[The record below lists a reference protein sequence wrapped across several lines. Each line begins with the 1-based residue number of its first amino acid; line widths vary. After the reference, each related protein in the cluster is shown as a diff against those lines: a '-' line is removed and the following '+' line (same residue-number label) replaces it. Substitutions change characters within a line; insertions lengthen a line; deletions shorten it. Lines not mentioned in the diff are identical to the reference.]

1 MNANMV
7 HAPEQR
13 ATGAQWNQSEVLDTM
28 PAMRA
33 GVLYG
38 VCQGCILRSC
48 LFNLHADTSCKTLGW
63 MKLCWNQDCQ
73 EKYQ

>member
-1 MNANMV
+1 MV

-28 PAMRA
+28 PVIRT
-33 GVLYG
+33 GLLYG

-48 LFNLHADTSCKTLGW
+48 LFNLHAENHAKCSAG
-63 MKLCWNQDCQ
+63 
-73 EKYQ
+73 

>member
-1 MNANMV
+1 MV

-28 PAMRA
+28 PAIRT

-48 LFNLHADTSCKTLGW
+48 LFNLHA
-63 MKLCWNQDCQ
+63 
-73 EKYQ
+73 E